1 MNLRCMLIA
10 LILGVTV
17 GSVAARGQSGEP
29 GDCPN
34 DSKLLNGGPTAV
46 FGDGPGTWWGLVI
59 DGLNRVPI
67 VDEQDQ
73 VNYLNHVFGTE
84 FGYLEDLK
92 TYNLDLLEQTWDKNR
107 NGFICAYE
115 LRGTR
120 AFYDDPFINLT
131 FFGVSDDKI
140 HKK

>member
-1 MNLRCMLIA
+1 MDLRRMIFALMLT
-10 LILGVTV
+10 VTI
-17 GSVAARGQSGEP
+17 GCVAARAQSGEA

-46 FGDGPGTWWGLVI
+46 FGDGDGTWWGLVI
-59 DGLNRVPI
+59 DGLNHAEI

-73 VNYLNHVFGTE
+73 INYLNHVFGTD
-84 FGYLEDLK
+84 FLYLEDLK
-92 TYNLDLLEQTWDKNR
+92 TYNLDLLEQTWDKNG

-120 AFYDDPFINLT
+120 AYFDDPLINIT

-140 HKK
+140 RKK